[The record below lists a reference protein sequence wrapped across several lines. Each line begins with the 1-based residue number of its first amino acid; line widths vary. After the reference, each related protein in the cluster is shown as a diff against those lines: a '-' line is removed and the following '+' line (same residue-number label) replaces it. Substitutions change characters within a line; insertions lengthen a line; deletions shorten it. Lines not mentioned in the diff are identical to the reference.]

1 MSANPP
7 FSEAEALAALDWY
20 RAAGVDVAVGDTTGE
35 MRNFLQLADVV
46 FVGKSLPPHTE
57 GQTPVESAAL
67 GRPLVL
73 GPGMAN
79 FRAIA
84 RELVAQGAAVQVADA
99 EALKTELVA
108 LLRDA
113 GRRAALAAAAQA
125 WQQANVG
132 AVERTLAVL
141 REMLGRG

>member
-1 MSANPP
+1 
-7 FSEAEALAALDWY
+7 
-20 RAAGVDVAVGDTTGE
+20 
-35 MRNFLQLADVV
+35 
-46 FVGKSLPPHTE
+46 
-57 GQTPVESAAL
+57 VESAAL